1 VSGQPAVVVGLTVL
15 ALLAVL
21 TAILILRR
29 VIISR
34 RGGVV
39 ECALR
44 HSADAP
50 WRHGLAEYRRG
61 QLYWHRSMSMR
72 LRPHAVFDRSQL
84 AVVASRPAVP
94 AEDRRLG
101 PGMVV
106 LRCKGIVRH
115 RGRPAGQRV
124 VQLAMSQ
131 PALTGLLAWL
141 EASPNYVTRRA
152 G

>member
-1 VSGQPAVVVGLTVL
+1 VVGLTGL
-15 ALLAVL
+15 ALLVLLAAV
-21 TAILILRR
+21 LILRR
-29 VIISR
+29 VVISR

-50 WRHGLAEYRRG
+50 WRQGLAEYRRG
-61 QLYWHRSMSMR
+61 QLYWHRANSMR

-84 AVVASRPAVP
+84 AVVASRPAAP
-94 AEDRRLG
+94 AEDIRLG

-106 LRCKGIVRH
+106 LQCEGIVRH
-115 RGRPAGQRV
+115 RGRPADQRI

-131 PALTGLLAWL
+131 AALTGLLSWL
-141 EASPNYVTRRA
+141 EASPTYLARRA